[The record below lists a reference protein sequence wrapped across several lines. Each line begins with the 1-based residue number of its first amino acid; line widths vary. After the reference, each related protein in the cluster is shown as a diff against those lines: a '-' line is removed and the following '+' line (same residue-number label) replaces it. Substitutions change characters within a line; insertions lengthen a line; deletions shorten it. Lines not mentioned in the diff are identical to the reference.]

1 MFKSRKAQMG
11 GVISIVIGIILIV
24 AVAIPVTQQVITN
37 QAFTG
42 IIKTITDLF
51 PVFLAIGGL
60 LLVAGGFFMG
70 KKK

>member
-60 LLVAGGFFMG
+60 LLVAGDFFMG